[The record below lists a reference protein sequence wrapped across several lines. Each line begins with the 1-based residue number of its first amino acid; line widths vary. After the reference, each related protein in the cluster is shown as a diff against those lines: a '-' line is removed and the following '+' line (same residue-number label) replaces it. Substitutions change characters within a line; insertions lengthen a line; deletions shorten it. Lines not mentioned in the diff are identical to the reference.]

1 MNWLLSVQNLSK
13 TFGGLRA
20 VSDFTFDLADGEIL
34 GLVGPNGAGKSTAFG
49 LISGFLKPTSGRVS
63 FDGQDVTGFAP
74 RRLVRMGLVRTFQHG
89 SIFSDLSV
97 SDNVRLASTARLDSV
112 RERNRAATEAIE
124 LFQLQDLLHM
134 PSRLLPHGLQRIV
147 SMAMA
152 AAAQP
157 RLLCLDEPLTGLGE
171 VECKRALEA
180 ILYLRENRKI
190 SVLLVEHNLR
200 AVMQICGRVIVLD
213 FGKKIGDSAPLE
225 MKNNPK
231 VLEAY
236 LGSGV

>member
-1 MNWLLSVQNLSK
+1 
-13 TFGGLRA
+13 
-20 VSDFTFDLADGEIL
+20 
-34 GLVGPNGAGKSTAFG
+34 
-49 LISGFLKPTSGRVS
+49 
-63 FDGQDVTGFAP
+63 
-74 RRLVRMGLVRTFQHG
+74 
-89 SIFSDLSV
+89 
-97 SDNVRLASTARLDSV
+97 
-112 RERNRAATEAIE
+112 
-124 LFQLQDLLHM
+124 
-134 PSRLLPHGLQRIV
+134 
-147 SMAMA
+147 MAMA

-157 RLLCLDEPLTGLGE
+157 RLLCLYEPLTGLGE